1 MYGGG
6 QEELSREVSSAL
18 QLTGRRA
25 RFKSCQV
32 QGFGVIVNFKCVSK
46 HLDVWLVILNK
57 PKGLVVGEIAF

>member
-6 QEELSREVSSAL
+6 QEE
-18 QLTGRRA
+18 LTGRRA

-32 QGFGVIVNFKCVSK
+32 QGFGVIVNFKYVSK

-57 PKGLVVGEIAF
+57 PKGSVVGEIAF